1 MSESECESESKS
13 KYIFFRFLSLFNAK
27 IKLDSLSIHLEAM
40 SLSLSVNEP
49 LSGLLLSLLY
59 VDRNSLVVDDL
70 VRHRQ
75 HVDDVVYVTEQS
87 DLSSL

>member
-1 MSESECESESKS
+1 
-13 KYIFFRFLSLFNAK
+13 
-27 IKLDSLSIHLEAM
+27 M

-49 LSGLLLSLLY
+49 SSGLLLSLLY